1 VEPLNDLIAALTR
14 EGYKP
19 GKPAHVG
26 AAALAADRAAAW
38 ETPCPRCGRP
48 LDCRPYRQPGGRGY
62 RCLAVCPRCN
72 GAFEF

>member
-1 VEPLNDLIAALTR
+1 MEPLSDLTARLAR

-26 AAALAADRAAAW
+26 AAAYAADRAAAR
-38 ETPCPRCGRP
+38 ETTCPCCGLP
-48 LDCRPYRQPGGRGY
+48 LQCRAYRQPGGRGY
-62 RCLAVCPRCN
+62 RCLAACRRCH